1 MSLNVSTHTSTR
13 WVLGSLSL
21 ITSAIVLLSM
31 LQPWLG
37 LALLLILVF
46 SGIQDGKGQ
55 TGWIRQWIAKSSGNI
70 STDWKDFEVDKTVE
84 SLTVHVIMSTK
95 HHWWVQR
102 AWLLIGC
109 TGIAWIAILMNWTV
123 VVFTGLGALWLLS
136 AFGHKDMDTI
146 QPVQIDGRIDNGVVV
161 HLPTELSWQ
170 GLQTWLVHHQTV
182 LPNKGLIQLHCEASS
197 IPCTLPNGFDGW
209 SVEYHNQTTS

>member
-1 MSLNVSTHTSTR
+1 MSLNVSIHTSTR

-31 LQPWLG
+31 VQPWLG
-37 LALLLILVF
+37 LALLLILVL

-55 TGWIRQWIAKSSGNI
+55 TGWIRQWIAKSCGEI
-70 STDWKDFEVDKTVE
+70 STDWNDFEVDKAVE
-84 SLTVHVIMSTK
+84 SLTVHAMTSTK

-109 TGIAWIAILMNWTV
+109 TSIAWIAILMSWTV
-123 VVFTGLGALWLLS
+123 VVFIGLGALWLLS
-136 AFGHKDMDTI
+136 AFGHKDAET
-146 QPVQIDGRIDNGVVV
+146 QESVQIDHGVVV
-161 HLPTELSWQ
+161 HLPAELSWQ

-182 LPNKGLIQLHCEASS
+182 LPAKGAIQLHCDESP
-197 IPCTLPNGFDGW
+197 IPCTLPTGFDGW